1 MPVPN
6 NADQTP
12 SISRN
17 TLIILRRT
25 ITNIC
30 SLLIKNNHVLIYIN
44 LHWVFYVLSPHGV
57 YKSCAVRIYNPFVTW
72 LSTQISAIL
81 HKCNFYIHFRLS
93 SALGFV
99 YRERLTFWS
108 QYISAVYLS
117 QNHWTSS
124 GDNGIRTHTASFK
137 GWIATITNHI
147 PIICVLSM
155 RIPL

>member
-57 YKSCAVRIYNPFVTW
+57 YKSCAVRIYNPFVT
-72 LSTQISAIL
+72 
-81 HKCNFYIHFRLS
+81 
-93 SALGFV
+93 
-99 YRERLTFWS
+99 
-108 QYISAVYLS
+108 
-117 QNHWTSS
+117 
-124 GDNGIRTHTASFK
+124 
-137 GWIATITNHI
+137 
-147 PIICVLSM
+147 
-155 RIPL
+155 